1 LRERFMSQ
9 ASFEAKAIIPSRDLL
24 TAGTATAQL
33 FEKNRGAYVSGAK
46 AEALGT
52 SYIAGLNTTELQG
65 AGQRQRTAQQIS
77 EETKLR
83 RTQAGKNGSAYD
95 AMYGQLEASGYGAVS
110 RGIIGMGAYMRDTI
124 GGQTS
129 NEAAAQVLELQRNDP
144 VTGRDP
150 EIVRG
155 LDEMIA
161 HLRSLDQKTPARRT
175 PVNIDAHTE

>member
-1 LRERFMSQ
+1 
-9 ASFEAKAIIPSRDLL
+9 
-24 TAGTATAQL
+24 
-33 FEKNRGAYVSGAK
+33 
-46 AEALGT
+46 
-52 SYIAGLNTTELQG
+52 
-65 AGQRQRTAQQIS
+65 
-77 EETKLR
+77 
-83 RTQAGKNGSAYD
+83 
-95 AMYGQLEASGYGAVS
+95 
-110 RGIIGMGAYMRDTI
+110 MRDTI